1 MHVEH
6 HYLSKDFPEKQAQLL
21 KLSQEN
27 PAFARKAEDYE
38 ALDMRIRNI
47 EDGTETTEHAALEA
61 LKQERLALKD
71 DIARDLKRASGS
83 CCGGCCG

>member
-6 HYLSKDFPEKQAQLL
+6 HALIKDFPEKREQLQ
-21 KLSQEN
+21 KLRMEH
-27 PAFARKAEDYE
+27 PVFARKTEEYE
-38 ALDMRIRNI
+38 ALDKRISSAVNI
-47 EDGTETTEHAALEA
+47 DDAALEA
-61 LKQERLALKD
+61 LKQERETLKD